1 MNARPTLAHTGEI
14 AVMRVDPTAKDVLD
28 ASPATIELTS
38 GSGRIKSSSSNK
50 SELEDEGGGGGKPA
64 QTKSRSGAD

>member
-1 MNARPTLAHTGEI
+1 
-14 AVMRVDPTAKDVLD
+14 MRVDPTAKDVLD